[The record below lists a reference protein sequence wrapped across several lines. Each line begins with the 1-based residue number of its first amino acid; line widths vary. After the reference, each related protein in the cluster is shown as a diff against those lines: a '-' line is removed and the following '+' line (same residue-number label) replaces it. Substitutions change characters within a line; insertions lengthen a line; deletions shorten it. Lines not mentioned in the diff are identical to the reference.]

1 MGYNRNQILA
11 TFIETQEILN
21 SMMMTENMNRG
32 QVFLN

>member
-1 MGYNRNQILA
+1 MGYNREQILA